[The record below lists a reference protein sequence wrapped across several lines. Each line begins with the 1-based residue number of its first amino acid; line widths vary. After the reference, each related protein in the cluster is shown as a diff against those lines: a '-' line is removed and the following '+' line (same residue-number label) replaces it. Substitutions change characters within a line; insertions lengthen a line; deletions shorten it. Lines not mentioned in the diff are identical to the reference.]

1 MLGTLLSNVAAG
13 MLLVTTSFGGAAQPN
28 HTTSATTKQVVAQV
42 WNTQEQNYPSFPK
55 SGDSVIKQKITVTA
69 YSSTPDQT
77 DDSPFI
83 TANGTV
89 VHDGIVAANFLKFGT
104 RVRFPT
110 LYGDKVFVVTDRMN
124 VRYNY
129 HLDIWMPSRES
140 AKQFGVKYVDVE
152 ILQPIR
158 ELAMNK

>member
-1 MLGTLLSNVAAG
+1 MLGILLSNVAAG
-13 MLLVTTSFGGAAQPN
+13 MLLVTTSFGGVGQVNSTPN
-28 HTTSATTKQVVAQV
+28 TTAKQVVAQA
-42 WNTQEQNYPSFPK
+42 WNTEEQNYPSFPK

-104 RVRFPT
+104 RVRFPK

-124 VRYNY
+124 TRYYY
-129 HLDIWMPSRES
+129 HLDIWMPSREA
-140 AKQFGVKYVDVE
+140 AKKFGVKQVDVE
-152 ILQPIR
+152 ILPPVR